1 MPGVRDDLRAQQ
13 AERDQTNYCHSN
25 GVKKVAN
32 IGAGSGASYSTRVEV
47 FKANSG
53 DDCYTLE
60 ITGTGSGSTDM
71 QNWTYK
77 SPAGATLAT
86 ATWRASDGRLVIR
99 CDNVDYVIGDVG
111 CPGTDGQPDDMS
123 AECPAGT
130 CTRALIGALAHRP
143 RQLVRLIFGNL
154 IPQPMLLV
162 SGTGGA
168 LPVLTASSA
177 SLR

>member
-1 MPGVRDDLRAQQ
+1 MCPQLTSIASQCQ
-13 AERDQTNYCHSN
+13 ASETTCVHSKPSGDQINYCHSN
-25 GVKKVAN
+25 GVKKVAH
-32 IGAGSGASYSTRVEV
+32 IGAGSGTSYTTTVEV

-60 ITGTGSGSTDM
+60 INGTGAGATDM
-71 QNWTYK
+71 QNWTFK

-99 CDNVDYVIGDVG
+99 CDNVNYVIGDVG

-130 CTRALIGALAHRP
+130 CTSPAVAERAGLGRP
-143 RQLVRLIFGNL
+143 RWPVDQSS
-154 IPQPMLLV
+154 
-162 SGTGGA
+162 SGT
-168 LPVLTASSA
+168 
-177 SLR
+177 